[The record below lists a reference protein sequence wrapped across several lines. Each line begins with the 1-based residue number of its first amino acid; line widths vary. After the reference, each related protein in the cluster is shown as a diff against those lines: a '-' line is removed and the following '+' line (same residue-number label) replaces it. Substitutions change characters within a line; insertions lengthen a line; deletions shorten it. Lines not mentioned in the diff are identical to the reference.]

1 MRYPARVSS
10 EPKDSA
16 PSPTEVGAHEE
27 IATFDAVAAARELE
41 EAVGPE
47 LGSDLGSGA
56 RPEASA
62 AVAELE
68 DEIAELGELLRG
80 AEAARAAAEA
90 TAVAARADVERA
102 KERIARESKRV
113 LEARSRA
120 LLLRFLSVL
129 DDLDRALSAA
139 RQREN
144 PEAVLSG
151 VELVRK
157 KFVEMLAAEGVRP
170 MEVMG
175 EAFDPERHDAE
186 ASVPVTDASQHGR
199 IVGVIRAGYTMGD
212 AILRPAGVAVGK
224 HG

>member
-1 MRYPARVSS
+1 MRYPACVTS
-10 EPKDSA
+10 ERKEP
-16 PSPTEVGAHEE
+16 PPTPADAGPHEE

-41 EAVGPE
+41 EAMGPE
-47 LGSDLGSGA
+47 LGSDLGRGP

-62 AVAELE
+62 AMAEME
-68 DEIAELGELLRG
+68 DQVAELGELLRA
-80 AEAARAAAEA
+80 AEASRAAAEA
-90 TAVAARADVERA
+90 AAAEARAEVERA
-102 KERIARESKRV
+102 KERIARESRRLV
-113 LEARSRA
+113 ESRGRA

-129 DDLDRALSAA
+129 DDLDRALAAA

-144 PEAVLSG
+144 PEAVLAG

-175 EAFDPERHDAE
+175 AAFDPELHDAE

-212 AILRPAGVAVGK
+212 GILRPAGVAVGK
-224 HG
+224 HH